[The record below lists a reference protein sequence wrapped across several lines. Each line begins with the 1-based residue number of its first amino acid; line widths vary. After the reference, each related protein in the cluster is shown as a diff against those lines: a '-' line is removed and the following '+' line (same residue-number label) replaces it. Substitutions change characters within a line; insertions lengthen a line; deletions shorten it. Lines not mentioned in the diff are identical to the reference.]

1 MRIDVHTHVFHPK
14 IARKAIAH
22 LNGHYGV
29 RCAGDGTLASLLEH
43 EERISVD
50 RCVVLCAATT
60 PEQVMPSNRFAMR
73 LQAEDE
79 RVIAFGTLHP
89 DFTDWERELE
99 CLKRAGIRGIKL
111 HPDFQG
117 FRLDDA
123 RLLPIFEAMQG
134 DFILTVH
141 VGDALPPEKN
151 PSCPYKLAAILK
163 DFPALTVIGAHLGGF
178 RMWEH
183 ARWALSGGRH
193 ENLWLDTSSVA
204 PVLQGQALTALVRSF
219 PEERLLFGSDW
230 PLWDPIEEVARLRLQ
245 PGLGEDFVERILR
258 NGAALF
264 RAFGLL

>member
-1 MRIDVHTHVFHPK
+1 MKIDVHTHVFHPK

-22 LNGHYGV
+22 LNAHYGV
-29 RCAGDGTLASLLEH
+29 RCAGDGTLAGLLEC
-43 EERISVD
+43 ERRVPVD
-50 RCVVLCAATT
+50 RCVILCAATT

-89 DFTDWERELE
+89 GFADWERELE
-99 CLKRAGIRGIKL
+99 RLKRAGIRGIKL

-134 DFILTVH
+134 EFILTVH
-141 VGDALPPEKN
+141 VGDALPPEEN
-151 PSCPYKLAAILK
+151 PSCPYKLASILRA
-163 DFPALTVIGAHLGGF
+163 FPSLTVIGAHLGGF

-183 ARWALSGGRH
+183 AQRVLGGGRYA
-193 ENLWLDTSSVA
+193 NLWLDTSSVA
-204 PVLQGQALTALVRSF
+204 PILQGPDLTALVRAF

-230 PLWDPIEEVARLRLQ
+230 PLWDPVEEVARLRFQ
-245 PGLGEDFVERILR
+245 PGLGDAFVERVLR
-258 NGAALF
+258 NGEALF
-264 RAFGLL
+264 RAFGL